1 MFDGFFLCEN
11 NDGVG
16 MGMGTGWDGDKVAT
30 SSPYQSSIATTE
42 LVRAHSD
49 NGWSFPTRDT
59 YEVLP
64 LWMEME
70 AAPVENFFR
79 YWVIVP
85 NRQI

>member
-49 NGWSFPTRDT
+49 NG
-59 YEVLP
+59 
-64 LWMEME
+64 
-70 AAPVENFFR
+70 
-79 YWVIVP
+79 
-85 NRQI
+85 